1 VRGLTFDTQA
11 GTTTLIG
18 SPYVKEADGFVY
30 STKDLAVVGVKK
42 VNFDA
47 SNGKGEYW
55 MELPSNYGAR
65 MQGAYEFQP
74 VFEMPACALKLTVP

>member
-1 VRGLTFDTQA
+1 MTARAKQRHA
-11 GTTTLIG
+11 N
-18 SPYVKEADGFVY
+18 A
-30 STKDLAVVGVKK
+30 TKLAVVGVKK

-55 MELPSNYGAR
+55 IELQGNYGAR